1 MAFPIRSI
9 PPEVLEK
16 LDIAAAAKGMSRN
29 AYVVD
34 VLTRHARQIRPTVTS
49 DSFAQ
54 AADMAADLGDEQLMG
69 TAWS

>member
-9 PPEVLEK
+9 PPDVLEK

-29 AYVVD
+29 AYLVD